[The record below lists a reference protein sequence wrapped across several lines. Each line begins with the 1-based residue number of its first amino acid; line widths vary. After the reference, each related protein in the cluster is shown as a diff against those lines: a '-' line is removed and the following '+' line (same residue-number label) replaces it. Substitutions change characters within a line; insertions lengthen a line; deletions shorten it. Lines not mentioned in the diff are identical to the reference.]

1 MNDAP
6 LEITSHSVTETINLG
21 KQISKHLQGGEV
33 IALVGNLGA
42 GKTHMIKGIA
52 TGLGIDPNDVNSPTF
67 TLINEYEGR
76 LPLQH
81 IDAYRFDNPNQLA
94 VLGFDEI
101 ASPPNV
107 VIVEWANIVH
117 ELLDD
122 YNPIE
127 ITITHTGETTRQ
139 ITLNNIP
146 FTL

>member
-1 MNDAP
+1 MNNTP
-6 LEITSHSVTETINLG
+6 LAIMSHSVAETINLG

-33 IALVGNLGA
+33 IALTGNLGA

-81 IDAYRFDNPNQLA
+81 IDAYRFDNPNQLS

-101 ASPPNV
+101 ATPPNV

-117 ELLDD
+117 ELLKDF
-122 YNPIE
+122 NPIE

-139 ITLNNIP
+139 IILNNMP